1 MIYYKHFF
9 IIFSYPGIPGQEG
22 EKGDIG
28 FPGIPGLDG
37 EKGERG
43 LPGIRF
49 IFHIQIMLIL

>member
-1 MIYYKHFF
+1 MFMI
-9 IIFSYPGIPGQEG
+9 ISYPGIPGQEG

-28 FPGIPGLDG
+28 YPGIPGLDG

-49 IFHIQIMLIL
+49 QIMLIL